1 MGAGDA
7 DDGYDSDGCV
17 ARADGDAD
25 SARARRAWSS
35 ACRGSSRCWTEIA
48 TWNQTT
54 STVEITVE
62 LPANTRGR
70 DVRVTVDDGALTV
83 WTSWHGVVEG
93 LSGAL
98 ARRVKADETAWS
110 VASDALEVVL
120 AKDADRDGDPWGCV
134 FADARLGCA
143 KSPREVLKDMVF
155 ADEPFD
161 SADDFS
167 LESRALLGEMRQRH
181 AALVR
186 GALVD
191 PGDDLD
197 FKLGLALN
205 ANARFA

>member
-1 MGAGDA
+1 M
-7 DDGYDSDGCV
+7 
-17 ARADGDAD
+17 
-25 SARARRAWSS
+25 
-35 ACRGSSRCWTEIA
+35 
-48 TWNQTT
+48 WNQTT

-110 VASDALEVVL
+110 VASDALEIVL

-186 GALVD
+186 GAVASEQLQTR
-191 PGDDLD
+191 
-197 FKLGLALN
+197 LAPDRAAPALTVSAAAKSPHPRQPAEEGCTQEEGRAQGMAPRRAARN
-205 ANARFA
+205 AGRAPYFSNCSGA